1 MGGAQVKRVL
11 LAYATTALAFCALD
25 FAWLGLVAPRFY
37 AAQIGTLLLAE
48 PNLTPALI
56 FYLLYVVGLV
66 VFCVLPGIAKSDWR
80 QAAIP
85 GALLGLVAYG
95 TYDLSNLA
103 TLQHWTT
110 PLTIVDM
117 AWGTAASAIA
127 STCGWFFTLALTR
140 RRT

>member
-1 MGGAQVKRVL
+1 MGRAQVKRVL

-25 FAWLGLVAPRFY
+25 FTWLGLVAPRFY
-37 AAQIGTLLLAE
+37 DSQIGALLLPQ
-48 PNLTPALI
+48 PNLIPALI

-66 VFCVLPGIAKSDWR
+66 VFCVLPGIAKGEWHH
-80 QAAIP
+80 AAIP

-103 TLQHWTT
+103 TLQHWTM

-117 AWGTAASAIA
+117 TWGTVASAIA
-127 STCGWFFTLALTR
+127 STCGWFFTRSLLGRQT
-140 RRT
+140 